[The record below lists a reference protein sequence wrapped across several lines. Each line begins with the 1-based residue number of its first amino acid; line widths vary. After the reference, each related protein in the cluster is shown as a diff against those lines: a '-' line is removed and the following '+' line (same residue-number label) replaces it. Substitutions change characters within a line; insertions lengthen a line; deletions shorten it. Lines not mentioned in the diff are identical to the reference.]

1 MATVEEQLD
10 KLVQSYKDGDNVW
23 LNDAYTFATKYLKGH
38 SLYQTIN
45 TAHFQKN
52 YVELY
57 SCLQS
62 VQHDADFMAEAD
74 GIKTIAVPSYKAKEL
89 PEYDVFIS
97 HADKDK
103 PAIVDDLV
111 KSINLLGLNVFYDKE
126 TLEWGDKWKDKI
138 LDGVKKSEFAII
150 VISENFFGRE
160 WTEKE
165 LNSFLNRQNSDGQKI
180 VLPVLYNISLQ
191 QLRNRYPAVAEI
203 QALNA
208 GSYSTDQI
216 ALMFAKQYI
225 KRLKSLM

>member
-1 MATVEEQLD
+1 
-10 KLVQSYKDGDNVW
+10 
-23 LNDAYTFATKYLKGH
+23 
-38 SLYQTIN
+38 
-45 TAHFQKN
+45 
-52 YVELY
+52 
-57 SCLQS
+57 
-62 VQHDADFMAEAD
+62 VQHDADFTAEA
-74 GIKTIAVPSYKAKEL
+74 GGVKTVSVPSYKAREL

-150 VISENFFGRE
+150 VISKNFFGRE

-203 QALNA
+203 QALDA
-208 GSYSTDQI
+208 GCYSTDQI